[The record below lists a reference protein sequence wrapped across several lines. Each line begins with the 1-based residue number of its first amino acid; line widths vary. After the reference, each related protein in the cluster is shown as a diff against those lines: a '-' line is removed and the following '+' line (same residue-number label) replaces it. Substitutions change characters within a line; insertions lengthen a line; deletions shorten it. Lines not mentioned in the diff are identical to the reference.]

1 MIDKQLLTDL
11 IENSTADNYALV
23 ENLDLLE
30 KAQAKL
36 WELMIK
42 ARMAKL
48 MQQFGERDSDIYIV
62 TFAKSGTTLMQM
74 MLYQMT
80 TDGNM
85 NFDHIY
91 DVSPWARY
99 SAVADKEMKSVGE
112 RRIIKTHDNYGMLSH
127 INKGKFIVVIRDCPD
142 AIVSLHEHIK
152 SYDNPDIEINN
163 IVERKMNE
171 WFRFNSEWL
180 ENESKLDILY
190 LHYEDIIADKEA
202 VIKKIAA
209 FCNIPLNEEILQRTM
224 ERSSLSFMKDHE
236 TKFGEQPE
244 HWKVFNNFIRKGK
257 AGEGRNLLTQD
268 QRSKYDDLVKD
279 VAFLSRY
286 ATQS

>member
-1 MIDKQLLTDL
+1 MIDQRLLTNIIEAKQTINNDL
-11 IENSTADNYALV
+11 INNQ
-23 ENLDLLE
+23 DLLE

-42 ARMAKL
+42 VRMAKM
-48 MQQFGERDSDIYIV
+48 MQAFGERDSDIYIV

-85 NFDHIY
+85 DFGHIY

-99 SAVADKEMKSVGE
+99 SAVANVEMKSVGE
-112 RRIIKTHDNYGMLSH
+112 RRIIKTHDNYETLRH
-127 INKGKFIVVIRDCPD
+127 IRKGKFIVVIRDCPD
-142 AIVSLHEHIK
+142 AIISLHEHIK
-152 SYDNPDIEINN
+152 SYDNPNIEINN
-163 IVERKMNE
+163 LVERKMDE

-190 LHYEDIIADKEA
+190 LHYEDIIADKENI
-202 VIKKIAA
+202 IKKIAA
-209 FCNIPLNEEILQRTM
+209 FCNIPLNEEILQRTI
-224 ERSSLSFMKDHE
+224 ERSSLSFMKKHE
-236 TKFGEQPE
+236 TKFGEQPD

-257 AGEGRNLLTQD
+257 AGEGRSLLTQD
-268 QRSKYDDLVKD
+268 QRSKYNGLIKD
-279 VAFLSRY
+279 IAFLSRY

>member
-1 MIDKQLLTDL
+1 MIDQRLLTNIIEAKQTINNDL
-11 IENSTADNYALV
+11 INNQ
-23 ENLDLLE
+23 DLLE

-42 ARMAKL
+42 VRMAKM
-48 MQQFGERDSDIYIV
+48 MQAFGERDSDIYIV

-85 NFDHIY
+85 DFGHIY

-99 SAVADKEMKSVGE
+99 SAVANVEMKSVGE
-112 RRIIKTHDNYGMLSH
+112 RRIIKTHDNYETLRH
-127 INKGKFIVVIRDCPD
+127 IRKGKFIVVIRDCPD
-142 AIVSLHEHIK
+142 AIISLHEHIK
-152 SYDNPDIEINN
+152 SYDNPNIEINN
-163 IVERKMNE
+163 LVERKMDE

-190 LHYEDIIADKEA
+190 LHYEDIIADKENI
-202 VIKKIAA
+202 IKKIAA
-209 FCNIPLNEEILQRTM
+209 FCNIPLNEEILQRTI
-224 ERSSLSFMKDHE
+224 ERSSLSYMKKHE
-236 TKFGEQPE
+236 TKFGEQPD

-257 AGEGRNLLTQD
+257 AGEGRSLLTQD
-268 QRSKYDDLVKD
+268 QRSKYNGLIKD
-279 VAFLSRY
+279 IAFLSRY